1 MKLPNG
7 DRANLGNKIE
17 DYCLNLDH
25 NVGKHKAILFKN
37 RLGLTLKNSD
47 ILKNSIKHAA
57 LTESVILRKVNEY
70 GQHYNMKFLLR
81 TEVGESLIL
90 IASTIRFD
98 EDFPRL
104 TNCYPVNK

>member
-37 RLGLTLKNSD
+37 KLGLTLKNSD
-47 ILKNSIKHAA
+47 ILKNSIKEQGFNKLCIQYA
-57 LTESVILRKVNEY
+57 
-70 GQHYNMKFLLR
+70 
-81 TEVGESLIL
+81 
-90 IASTIRFD
+90 
-98 EDFPRL
+98 DFCRDIIPL
-104 TNCYPVNK
+104 CP